1 MKLRT
6 AFIALAAASVSLPA
20 LADVTLTLPSTAELI
35 LVNGKSAEGNDA
47 LTLKDG
53 MNQVAFRYE
62 GGYRDNGDYTLF
74 SSNVMIIKFDG
85 TNADY
90 TLKLPNIKSEIEGSR
105 FNKKPV
111 ITLLDE
117 NDKPAEFKQDRL
129 IKNGIQFGRNFEAE
143 IAAYNQTSKPAALAG
158 AVAVTTLPA
167 VVATTTPATNTAATV
182 APQQG
187 ENTAE
192 SMLNY
197 WYSQADEATK
207 ARFKARISQ

>member
-20 LADVTLTLPSTAELI
+20 LADVTLTLPSTAELV
-35 LVNGKSAEGNDA
+35 LVNGKSAGGNNT

-53 MNQVAFRYE
+53 ANQVAFRYE
-62 GGYRDNGDYTLF
+62 GGYRENGDYSLF
-74 SSNVMIIKFDG
+74 SSNVMIIKFDAA
-85 TNADY
+85 NADY
-90 TLKLPNIKSEIEGSR
+90 TLKLPKITSEIEGNR

-111 ITLLDE
+111 INLTDASGKAANFE
-117 NDKPAEFKQDRL
+117 QGRL
-129 IKNGIQFGRNFEAE
+129 IKNGIQFGRDFEAE
-143 IAAYNQTSKPAALAG
+143 IAAYNQTSQPAALAG

-167 VVATTTPATNTAATV
+167 VISPTTPAKNNAAPV
-182 APQQG
+182 VQQG

-192 SMLNY
+192 NMLNY

>member
-6 AFIALAAASVSLPA
+6 AFIVLAAASVSLPA

-35 LVNGKSAEGNDA
+35 LVNGKSAEGNDT

-62 GGYRDNGDYTLF
+62 GGYRENGDYTLF

-117 NDKPAEFKQDRL
+117 NDKPAEFKQDKL

-143 IAAYNQTSKPAALAG
+143 IAAYNQTSKPAALSG

-167 VVATTTPATNTAATV
+167 VVATTPTTNTAASV